1 MKKFLLLTLSVMMG
15 VSALF
20 AQQRVTGTVTSAEDN
35 APLPYVTIVVGG
47 TTISAQTDLDG
58 VYSIN
63 VPAGSNSL
71 TFSYVGMETVTV
83 QIDNRSVVNV
93 EMLPAAEMLQDIVV
107 VGYGVTRKSSFVG
120 SASVMSGEKL
130 EKMQSSNI
138 SKSLE
143 GALAGVQITSSS
155 GTPGSGA
162 SIYVRGIGSISA
174 SQAPLIVVDGVPY
187 EGSLNSIPSQDIESM
202 TILKDAAANSIYGAR
217 GSNGVIVITTKQGRA
232 DRVRV
237 SFEGRVGINDRA
249 VPAYNIILDPGEF
262 YEMAWESIRNQ
273 MYYSGSMDYMA
284 AGYYTSNNL
293 IDSYLKYNVYKGVD
307 NQSLVDPLT
316 GRLNPSAST
325 KKWTDDWT
333 KDVFRAGIRQE
344 YSVSASGGS
353 ENTQAYASISY
364 LNDEGYVEK
373 SGFSRISVR
382 AKVDQTIGKF
392 IKVGMNVAYSNT
404 EQDQF
409 NTSVGSN
416 YSNLFMFSQQ
426 IAPIYPIFLYDIN
439 TGERLY
445 GEDGTV
451 LYDWGNEYQRPY
463 SSNSNA
469 YGQMMTSKYT
479 NTRDNV
485 SSRAFVDVRILKD
498 LKFTANVAYDVF
510 NSRWVENYTN
520 VGGDALSV
528 GGRGYQTSSRN
539 AALNINQLLNYNPTF
554 GDHEL
559 NVLLG
564 HETKNDQ
571 YNYLYGHMTNFVD
584 NNNKDFA
591 NATMYQNLTSYSQG
605 YALEGFFGRVEYNYG
620 NKYYATASYR
630 RDGSSR
636 FAPENRW
643 GDFWS
648 VGASWRLDQEGF
660 LRGSSVI
667 DQLKL
672 KASYG
677 TQGNDNIGMTK
688 VYQDLYSIA
697 RVDGE
702 ASLTKSFR
710 GNRDVTWE
718 KSTNFNV
725 GVEAA
730 LFGRVNLNVDY
741 FIKKTTDMIY
751 NRPLAPSQGSPS
763 SLLVNDIDMQNS
775 GVEFELSADLV
786 KTRDIRWNLSIN
798 GTHYKNQLTKL
809 PSDKDPEGYQSGSY
823 WRKIGGSLY
832 DWYTYEWAGVDPTN
846 GLPQYNKYTKDDDGN
861 ETVTIVNRTSEAS
874 LREIGKSAL
883 PDFYGGFSTSLHA
896 YGFDLSAAFAFQ
908 IGGWVSDSHYQ
919 MLMTAGTVGQNW
931 HTDIFNRWT
940 PANTVTDIPRVEYQN
955 QDMNQGSTRFLTS
968 ASYLSLRNLTLGYT
982 LPKRVAEKVNIANL
996 RIYLV
1001 GDNLWFKSARKGLD
1015 TRQSIGGGTGYIY
1028 SALRT
1033 YSVGL
1038 TIAF

>member
-20 AQQRVTGTVTSAEDN
+20 AQQRITGTVTSAEDN

-409 NTSVGSN
+409 STSVGSN

-725 GVEAA
+725 GLEAA
-730 LFGRVNLNVDY
+730 LFNRLNLNVDY

-982 LPKRVAEKVNIANL
+982 LPKKVAEKVNIANL

>member
-1 MKKFLLLTLSVMMG
+1 
-15 VSALF
+15 
-20 AQQRVTGTVTSAEDN
+20 
-35 APLPYVTIVVGG
+35 
-47 TTISAQTDLDG
+47 
-58 VYSIN
+58 
-63 VPAGSNSL
+63 
-71 TFSYVGMETVTV
+71 
-83 QIDNRSVVNV
+83 
-93 EMLPAAEMLQDIVV
+93 
-107 VGYGVTRKSSFVG
+107 
-120 SASVMSGEKL
+120 
-130 EKMQSSNI
+130 
-138 SKSLE
+138 
-143 GALAGVQITSSS
+143 LAGVQITSSS

-725 GVEAA
+725 GLEAA
-730 LFGRVNLNVDY
+730 LFNRLNLNVDY

-982 LPKRVAEKVNIANL
+982 LPKKVAEKVNIANL

>member
-725 GVEAA
+725 GLEAA
-730 LFGRVNLNVDY
+730 LFNRLNLNVDY

-982 LPKRVAEKVNIANL
+982 LPKKVAEKVNIANL

>member
-307 NQSLVDPLT
+307 NQNLVDPLT

>member
-20 AQQRVTGTVTSAEDN
+20 AQQRITGTVTSAEDN

-725 GVEAA
+725 GLEAA
-730 LFGRVNLNVDY
+730 LFNRLNLNVDY

-982 LPKRVAEKVNIANL
+982 LPKKVAEKVNIANL

>member
-1 MKKFLLLTLSVMMG
+1 
-15 VSALF
+15 
-20 AQQRVTGTVTSAEDN
+20 
-35 APLPYVTIVVGG
+35 
-47 TTISAQTDLDG
+47 
-58 VYSIN
+58 
-63 VPAGSNSL
+63 
-71 TFSYVGMETVTV
+71 
-83 QIDNRSVVNV
+83 
-93 EMLPAAEMLQDIVV
+93 
-107 VGYGVTRKSSFVG
+107 
-120 SASVMSGEKL
+120 MSGEKL

-725 GVEAA
+725 GLEAA
-730 LFGRVNLNVDY
+730 LFNRLNLNVDY

-982 LPKRVAEKVNIANL
+982 LPKKVAEKVNIANL

>member
-1 MKKFLLLTLSVMMG
+1 M
-15 VSALF
+15 
-20 AQQRVTGTVTSAEDN
+20 
-35 APLPYVTIVVGG
+35 
-47 TTISAQTDLDG
+47 
-58 VYSIN
+58 
-63 VPAGSNSL
+63 
-71 TFSYVGMETVTV
+71 
-83 QIDNRSVVNV
+83 
-93 EMLPAAEMLQDIVV
+93 
-107 VGYGVTRKSSFVG
+107 
-120 SASVMSGEKL
+120 
-130 EKMQSSNI
+130 
-138 SKSLE
+138 
-143 GALAGVQITSSS
+143 
-155 GTPGSGA
+155 
-162 SIYVRGIGSISA
+162 
-174 SQAPLIVVDGVPY
+174 
-187 EGSLNSIPSQDIESM
+187 
-202 TILKDAAANSIYGAR
+202 
-217 GSNGVIVITTKQGRA
+217 
-232 DRVRV
+232 
-237 SFEGRVGINDRA
+237 
-249 VPAYNIILDPGEF
+249 
-262 YEMAWESIRNQ
+262 
-273 MYYSGSMDYMA
+273 
-284 AGYYTSNNL
+284 
-293 IDSYLKYNVYKGVD
+293 
-307 NQSLVDPLT
+307 
-316 GRLNPSAST
+316 
-325 KKWTDDWT
+325 
-333 KDVFRAGIRQE
+333 
-344 YSVSASGGS
+344 
-353 ENTQAYASISY
+353 
-364 LNDEGYVEK
+364 
-373 SGFSRISVR
+373 
-382 AKVDQTIGKF
+382 
-392 IKVGMNVAYSNT
+392 
-404 EQDQF
+404 
-409 NTSVGSN
+409 
-416 YSNLFMFSQQ
+416 
-426 IAPIYPIFLYDIN
+426 
-439 TGERLY
+439 
-445 GEDGTV
+445 
-451 LYDWGNEYQRPY
+451 
-463 SSNSNA
+463 
-469 YGQMMTSKYT
+469 
-479 NTRDNV
+479 
-485 SSRAFVDVRILKD
+485 DVRILKD

-919 MLMTAGTVGQNW
+919 MLMTAVQ
-931 HTDIFNRWT
+931 
-940 PANTVTDIPRVEYQN
+940 
-955 QDMNQGSTRFLTS
+955 
-968 ASYLSLRNLTLGYT
+968 
-982 LPKRVAEKVNIANL
+982 
-996 RIYLV
+996 
-1001 GDNLWFKSARKGLD
+1001 
-1015 TRQSIGGGTGYIY
+1015 
-1028 SALRT
+1028 
-1033 YSVGL
+1033 
-1038 TIAF
+1038 

>member
-307 NQSLVDPLT
+307 NQNLVDPLT

-409 NTSVGSN
+409 NTSVGNN

>member
-409 NTSVGSN
+409 NTSVGTN

>member
-307 NQSLVDPLT
+307 NQNLVDPLT

-426 IAPIYPIFLYDIN
+426 IAPIYPIFLYDLN

-591 NATMYQNLTSYSQG
+591 NATMYQDLTSYSQG

-725 GVEAA
+725 GLEAA
-730 LFGRVNLNVDY
+730 LFNRLNLNVDY

-908 IGGWVSDSHYQ
+908 IGGWVSDSHYL

-982 LPKRVAEKVNIANL
+982 LPKKVAEKVNIANL

>member
-20 AQQRVTGTVTSAEDN
+20 AQQRITGTVTSAEDN

-982 LPKRVAEKVNIANL
+982 LPKKVAEKVNIANL

>member
-1 MKKFLLLTLSVMMG
+1 
-15 VSALF
+15 
-20 AQQRVTGTVTSAEDN
+20 
-35 APLPYVTIVVGG
+35 
-47 TTISAQTDLDG
+47 
-58 VYSIN
+58 
-63 VPAGSNSL
+63 
-71 TFSYVGMETVTV
+71 METVTV

-725 GVEAA
+725 GLEAA
-730 LFGRVNLNVDY
+730 LFNRLNLNVDY

-982 LPKRVAEKVNIANL
+982 LPKKVAEKVNIANL

>member
-445 GEDGTV
+445 GD
-451 LYDWGNEYQRPY
+451 R
-463 SSNSNA
+463 
-469 YGQMMTSKYT
+469 K
-479 NTRDNV
+479 
-485 SSRAFVDVRILKD
+485 
-498 LKFTANVAYDVF
+498 
-510 NSRWVENYTN
+510 
-520 VGGDALSV
+520 SV
-528 GGRGYQTSSRN
+528 
-539 AALNINQLLNYNPTF
+539 
-554 GDHEL
+554 
-559 NVLLG
+559 V
-564 HETKNDQ
+564 
-571 YNYLYGHMTNFVD
+571 
-584 NNNKDFA
+584 
-591 NATMYQNLTSYSQG
+591 
-605 YALEGFFGRVEYNYG
+605 
-620 NKYYATASYR
+620 
-630 RDGSSR
+630 
-636 FAPENRW
+636 
-643 GDFWS
+643 
-648 VGASWRLDQEGF
+648 
-660 LRGSSVI
+660 
-667 DQLKL
+667 
-672 KASYG
+672 
-677 TQGNDNIGMTK
+677 
-688 VYQDLYSIA
+688 
-697 RVDGE
+697 
-702 ASLTKSFR
+702 
-710 GNRDVTWE
+710 
-718 KSTNFNV
+718 
-725 GVEAA
+725 
-730 LFGRVNLNVDY
+730 
-741 FIKKTTDMIY
+741 
-751 NRPLAPSQGSPS
+751 
-763 SLLVNDIDMQNS
+763 
-775 GVEFELSADLV
+775 
-786 KTRDIRWNLSIN
+786 
-798 GTHYKNQLTKL
+798 
-809 PSDKDPEGYQSGSY
+809 
-823 WRKIGGSLY
+823 
-832 DWYTYEWAGVDPTN
+832 
-846 GLPQYNKYTKDDDGN
+846 
-861 ETVTIVNRTSEAS
+861 
-874 LREIGKSAL
+874 
-883 PDFYGGFSTSLHA
+883 
-896 YGFDLSAAFAFQ
+896 
-908 IGGWVSDSHYQ
+908 
-919 MLMTAGTVGQNW
+919 
-931 HTDIFNRWT
+931 
-940 PANTVTDIPRVEYQN
+940 
-955 QDMNQGSTRFLTS
+955 
-968 ASYLSLRNLTLGYT
+968 
-982 LPKRVAEKVNIANL
+982 
-996 RIYLV
+996 
-1001 GDNLWFKSARKGLD
+1001 
-1015 TRQSIGGGTGYIY
+1015 
-1028 SALRT
+1028 
-1033 YSVGL
+1033 
-1038 TIAF
+1038 

>member
-1 MKKFLLLTLSVMMG
+1 
-15 VSALF
+15 
-20 AQQRVTGTVTSAEDN
+20 
-35 APLPYVTIVVGG
+35 
-47 TTISAQTDLDG
+47 
-58 VYSIN
+58 
-63 VPAGSNSL
+63 
-71 TFSYVGMETVTV
+71 
-83 QIDNRSVVNV
+83 
-93 EMLPAAEMLQDIVV
+93 
-107 VGYGVTRKSSFVG
+107 
-120 SASVMSGEKL
+120 
-130 EKMQSSNI
+130 
-138 SKSLE
+138 
-143 GALAGVQITSSS
+143 
-155 GTPGSGA
+155 
-162 SIYVRGIGSISA
+162 
-174 SQAPLIVVDGVPY
+174 
-187 EGSLNSIPSQDIESM
+187 
-202 TILKDAAANSIYGAR
+202 
-217 GSNGVIVITTKQGRA
+217 QGRA

-725 GVEAA
+725 GLEAA
-730 LFGRVNLNVDY
+730 LFNRLNLNVDY

-982 LPKRVAEKVNIANL
+982 LPKKVAEKVNIANL

>member
-982 LPKRVAEKVNIANL
+982 LPKKVAEKVNIANL